1 MQEFLAKND
10 KIDVR
15 YSSEL
20 ASYDI
25 YLLVT
30 ERGDFELAKDR
41 LDIFT
46 DVSNFERIAGLSYQV
61 TRELRGMRQHR
72 ISLKCGK
79 CIEKDSIR
87 KMFDQTFTRVGNH

>member
-20 ASYDI
+20 VWYDF

-30 ERGDFELAKDR
+30 EREDFKVVKG
-41 LDIFT
+41 IPKYSFGGCKT
-46 DVSNFERIAGLSYQV
+46 
-61 TRELRGMRQHR
+61 
-72 ISLKCGK
+72 
-79 CIEKDSIR
+79 
-87 KMFDQTFTRVGNH
+87 